1 MVQERDYSQPQLKQL
16 YTEEQIRQRLAELE
30 RIKKEL
36 TDLWQRTKLEE
47 TPVVTKEDIASIVS
61 KMTGI
66 PLEELSEEEKF
77 KLLKL
82 EERIHQRIV
91 NQKEAVKVVC
101 EAIRRSRAGL
111 KDIRRPIGTFIFL
124 GPTGVGKTELSKAL
138 AEVLYGSEDPLIR
151 VDMSEYMEKHA
162 VSRLI
167 GAPPGYVGYDEGGQL
182 TEIVRRKPFSVILMD
197 EIEKA
202 HPEVFNI
209 LLQIMEDGRLTDGH
223 GRTVDF
229 KNSILIMTSNVGSDL
244 IYRKTLGFDGAEERS
259 EMPSYEELKSK
270 VMDSLK
276 EQFRPEFLN
285 RVDEIVVFK
294 SLDKKEIEKI
304 VDLELKKVEK
314 LLSSQKIK
322 LKATGRTKK
331 WLTEEGYEP
340 RFGARPL
347 KRLIQKE
354 IGNPISDRI
363 IEGKFKEGDT
373 ITIDFLKNKLD
384 FRRTR
389 NNNEKDSEK

>member
-1 MVQERDYSQPQLKQL
+1 MVHERDYRQPQLKQL
-16 YTEEQIRQRLAELE
+16 YTEEQIRQRLSELE
-30 RIKKEL
+30 RIKREL
-36 TDLWQRTKLEE
+36 TELWQRTKLEE

-61 KMTGI
+61 KMTRI
-66 PLEELSEEEKF
+66 PLEELSEEEKS

-111 KDIRRPIGTFIFL
+111 KDIRRPIGTFVFL

-151 VDMSEYMEKHA
+151 VDMSEYMEKHT

-167 GAPPGYVGYDEGGQL
+167 GAPPGYIGYDEGGQL

-202 HPEVFNI
+202 HPEVFSI

-229 KNSILIMTSNVGSDL
+229 KNTILIMTSNVGSDL
-244 IYRKTLGFDGAEERS
+244 IYRKTLGFDGAEKRS

-270 VMDSLK
+270 VMESLK

-322 LKATGRTKK
+322 LRATERAKK
-331 WLTEEGYEP
+331 WLTEEGYDP
-340 RFGARPL
+340 KFGARPL
-347 KRLIQKE
+347 KRLIQKV
-354 IGNPISDRI
+354 IGNPISDKI